1 MLTGGDSVV
10 TLASLL
16 VIIRADEPR
25 GQDMIGEISGFDP
38 AFGAPPALRAAR
50 PALIFASFVASLL
63 LLASAAFGQNTSI
76 NPPPGFGRV
85 PQGAGACSVEK
96 SCADLAPLMI
106 QSALGPSPLEENL
119 RTLTDSVGGRVT
131 GSPAAG
137 RAVTWAVEALRRAG
151 VDEVHTEKF
160 TVAAGWS
167 EGQTRLQVLSPAPF
181 PVRLVSGGWSPP
193 TPVGGVTADIVDIGA
208 ADEAG
213 FANAGA
219 AVKGA
224 ILLVHSTPLVTWDDL
239 DREYDVQPGIIE
251 RARKAG
257 AAAIFWMSTRPSL
270 LLYRHT
276 ATSDG
281 RIEALP
287 QAIVA
292 REDAERIARFLAAGQ
307 KVRVHFEMPD
317 RVSGPVESE
326 NVVGEIRGREKPDE
340 FVLLGAHL
348 DSWDL
353 GTGALDNGCNVAMVI
368 DAARVIHASGNV
380 PRRSIRFVLF
390 TGEEQGELGSRAYAH
405 AHRAELDRM
414 VAAIIYDSGVGRV
427 TGYSLGGR
435 KDLLPG
441 AREALEPL
449 KSVGPMEYTFDAPG
463 DTDDLDFVLEG
474 VPTLVA
480 NQDVANYMLN
490 YHAASDTFDKIDI
503 AELKRSVAI
512 SAVTAYALADA
523 ATRIGHRQ
531 TRAEVEQLLKDSG
544 LEETLK
550 GEGAWAAW
558 ETGERGRQP

>member
-1 MLTGGDSVV
+1 
-10 TLASLL
+10 
-16 VIIRADEPR
+16 
-25 GQDMIGEISGFDP
+25 MIGEIFRSNSACRASQVAGFP
-38 AFGAPPALRAAR
+38 KLP
-50 PALIFASFVASLL
+50 LISAIFVAGLALL
-63 LLASAAFGQNTSI
+63 GPSAFGQNTPIS
-76 NPPPGFGRV
+76 PPAGFGQV
-85 PQGAGACSVEK
+85 PQGTGACSVEK
-96 SCADLAPLMI
+96 SCSELAPLMI
-106 QSALGPSPLEENL
+106 QSAVGPSPLEENL
-119 RTLTDSVGGRVT
+119 RTLTDSIGGRIT
-131 GSPAAG
+131 GSLAAG
-137 RAVTWAVEALRRAG
+137 RAVAWAVEALRRAG

-167 EGQTRLQVLSPAPF
+167 EGQTRLEVLSPAPF

-193 TPVGGVTADIVDIGA
+193 TPAGGITADIVDIGA
-208 ADEAG
+208 GDDAG
-213 FANAGA
+213 FTKAGA

-224 ILLVHSTPLVTWDDL
+224 ILLVRSRPLVTWDDL

-276 ATSDG
+276 TTSDG

-292 REDAERIARFLAAGQ
+292 REDAERIVRFLAAGQ
-307 KVRVHFEMPD
+307 QVRVHFEMSN

-326 NVVGEIRGREKPDE
+326 NVIGEIRGREKPDE

-353 GTGALDNGCNVAMVI
+353 GTGALDNGCNAAMVI
-368 DAARVIHASGNV
+368 DAARVIHASGNI

-435 KDLLPG
+435 KDLLAG
-441 AREALEPL
+441 TREALEPL
-449 KSVGPMEYTFDAPG
+449 KSLGPMEYTFDAEG
-463 DTDDLDFVLEG
+463 DMDDVDFLLEG

-490 YHAASDTFDKIDI
+490 YHAASDTFDKVDI
-503 AELKRSVAI
+503 SELKHSVAI

-523 ATRIGHRQ
+523 TTRIGHRQ
-531 TRAEVEQLLKDSG
+531 TRAEVEQLLKESG

-550 GEGAWAAW
+550 TEGGWTDW
-558 ETGERGRQP
+558 EKGERGRQP